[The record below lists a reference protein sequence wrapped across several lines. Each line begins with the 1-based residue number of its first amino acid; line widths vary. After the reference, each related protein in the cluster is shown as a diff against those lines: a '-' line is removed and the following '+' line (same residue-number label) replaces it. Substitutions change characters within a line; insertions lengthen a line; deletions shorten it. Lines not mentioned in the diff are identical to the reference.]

1 MPKTSLKSIGK
12 KIVKA
17 KTILIASH
25 INTDFDALGSSVGLY
40 LILKKL
46 GKKVSIVS
54 SFEEYPWDFFKN
66 LINNQLYQNYD
77 LAILL
82 DYGQFYRLDKKALKI
97 LKDKN
102 IFLITI
108 DHHFL
113 QTQKGDLLLIDTTKS
128 STSEI
133 IYDLAK
139 SMNWLITKE
148 ASLALLT
155 GIYYDTGGF
164 IYERVNKNL
173 FEKVGDLL
181 IEPGMLSKIKSFEN
195 NWQNLEQLK
204 LFAKYLKKYLKL
216 VKIDKKLSFA
226 YCVIKEEPHGI
237 NEKLLLFMHSKL
249 SDFLLEIKD
258 VQISLV
264 LRKLDSQKWKGSL
277 RGLSYLNGVDLNK
290 IASYFNGG
298 GHYNASGFES
308 DLESA
313 TIIKKIKKL
322 IKDNKLDYD

>member
-12 KIVKA
+12 KITKA

-25 INTDFDALGSSVGLY
+25 INPDFDAVGSSVGLY

-46 GKKVSIVS
+46 GKKVSIAS
-54 SFEEYPWDFFKN
+54 SFEGYSWNFFKG
-66 LINNQLYQNYD
+66 LVTDQQFQNYD

-113 QTQKGDLLLIDTTKS
+113 QTQKGNLLLIDTLKT
-128 STSEI
+128 STSEM

-139 SMNWLITKE
+139 AINWQITKE

-164 IYERVNKNL
+164 VYERVTKDL
-173 FEKVGDLL
+173 FKKVGDLL
-181 IEPGMLSKIKSFEN
+181 KEPAMLSKIKSFES
-195 NWQNLEQLK
+195 NWQNLNELK
-204 LFAKYLKKYLKL
+204 LFAKYLGLA
-216 VKIDKKLSFA
+216 KIDEKFSLA
-226 YCVIKEEPHGI
+226 YCIIKEEPQGA
-237 NEKLLLFMHSKL
+237 NEKLLSFMHSKL
-249 SDFLLEIKD
+249 SDSLLEIKD
-258 VQISLV
+258 IQISLV
-264 LRKLDSQKWKGSL
+264 LRRLDPKKWKGSL
-277 RGLSYLNGVDLNK
+277 RGASYLNKVDLNK

-298 GHYNASGFES
+298 GHFNASGFES
-308 DLESA
+308 DLKSA

-322 IKDNKLDYD
+322 IKENQSL